1 MHIEIPGYKTLD
13 LKYLLL
19 DYNGTI
25 AVDGRLSDSVKELIQ
40 EVSKELEIF
49 VLTAD
54 THGTAAAECKGLPV
68 TLKTF
73 PSDDAMISKLEIIDS
88 LDRTLCCA
96 IGNGRNDTL
105 MCSAATLSICI
116 MGEEGCYSHLIN
128 ETHITVKSIENA
140 FELLLKPKRLI
151 ATLRG

>member
-1 MHIEIPGYKTLD
+1 MHVEIPGYITYD

-25 AVDGRLSDSVKELIQ
+25 ALDGHMSSPVKELIRNVANDL
-40 EVSKELEIF
+40 EVF

-54 THGTAAAECKGLPV
+54 THGTAAAECEDLPV

-73 PSDDAMISKLEIIDS
+73 PTDTAMYSKLEILNS
-88 LDRTLCCA
+88 LGAGNCCT
-96 IGNGRNDTL
+96 IGNGRNDLL
-105 MCSAATLSICI
+105 MCQEAALSISVI
-116 MGEEGCYSHLIN
+116 GNEGCYSKLIAH
-128 ETHITVKSIENA
+128 TTITVKKIEDGL
-140 FELLLKPKRLI
+140 ELLMRPKRLI

>member
-1 MHIEIPGYKTLD
+1 MHIEVPGYKTFD

-25 AVDGRLSDSVKELIQ
+25 ALDGHMSEAVKKLIR
-40 EVSKELEIF
+40 EVSKELEVF

-54 THGTAAAECKGLPV
+54 THGTAASECNGLPV

-73 PSDDAMISKLEIIDS
+73 PTDNAMESKLGIADS
-88 LDRTLCCA
+88 LGYDNCCA
-96 IGNGRNDTL
+96 IGNGRNDVL
-105 MCSAATLSICI
+105 MCSATSLSICI
-116 MGEEGCYSHLIN
+116 LGEEGCYSHLIN
-128 ETHITVKSIENA
+128 HTHITVKSIEDGL
-140 FELLLKPKRLI
+140 ELLLKPKRLI

>member
-1 MHIEIPGYKTLD
+1 MHIEIPGYKNLD

-25 AVDGRLSDSVKELIQ
+25 ALDGCISEPIKLLIHEIATQ
-40 EVSKELEIF
+40 LEVF

-54 THGTAAAECKGLPV
+54 THGTAAAECAGLPV

-73 PSDDAMISKLEIIDS
+73 PTDSAMHSKLEILKSLENDS
-88 LDRTLCCA
+88 CCA
-96 IGNGRNDTL
+96 IGNGRNDIL
-105 MCSAATLSICI
+105 MCTNAALSICI
-116 MGEEGCYSHLIN
+116 MGDEGCCSKLI
-128 ETHITVKSIENA
+128 EHTHVTVKSIENA
-140 FELLLKPKRLI
+140 LELLLKPKRLI

>member
-1 MHIEIPGYKTLD
+1 MHLKIPGYVTYD

-25 AVDGRLSDSVKELIQ
+25 ALDGHMSESVKELIREIAADM
-40 EVSKELEIF
+40 EVF

-54 THGTAAAECKGLPV
+54 THGTAAAECNELPV

-73 PSDDAMISKLEIIDS
+73 PTDSAMDSKLEILNS
-88 LDRTLCCA
+88 LGAANCCT
-96 IGNGRNDTL
+96 IGNGRNDVL
-105 MCSAATLSICI
+105 MCRESALSIAVI
-116 MGEEGCYSHLIN
+116 GEEGCYSKLIT
-128 ETHITVKSIENA
+128 ETHISVKTIENGL
-140 FELLLKPKRLI
+140 ELLLKPKRLI

>member
-1 MHIEIPGYKTLD
+1 MHIEIPGYITYD

-25 AVDGRLSDSVKELIQ
+25 ALDGHMNDSVKDLIR
-40 EVSKELEIF
+40 EVSKDLEVF

-54 THGTAAAECKGLPV
+54 THGTAAAECEDLPV

-73 PSDDAMISKLEIIDS
+73 PTATAMDSKLEILNS
-88 LDRTLCCA
+88 LGADNCCT
-96 IGNGRNDTL
+96 IGNGRNDLL
-105 MCSAATLSICI
+105 MCRESALSISVI
-116 MGEEGCYSHLIN
+116 GEEGCYSKLMTQTN
-128 ETHITVKSIENA
+128 ITVKHIEDGFN
-140 FELLLKPKRLI
+140 LLLKPKRLI

>member
-1 MHIEIPGYKTLD
+1 MHIEIPGYKSLE

-25 AVDGRLSDSVKELIQ
+25 ALDGHLSTSVRELICAL
-40 EVSKELEIF
+40 SKELEIF

-54 THGTAAAECKGLPV
+54 THGTAAAECDGLPL

-73 PSDDAMISKLEIIDS
+73 PTDSAMNSKLEILRS
-88 LDRTLCCA
+88 LGDDFCCA
-96 IGNGRNDTL
+96 IGNGRNDIL
-105 MCSAATLSICI
+105 MCKDAALSICI
-116 MGEEGCYSHLIN
+116 MGEEGCCSKLI
-128 ETHITVKSIENA
+128 EHTHVTVKTIENA
-140 FELLLKPKRLI
+140 LELLLKPKRLI

>member
-25 AVDGRLSDSVKELIQ
+25 AVDGHLSDSVKELIQ

-73 PSDDAMISKLEIIDS
+73 PSDDAMMSKLGIIDS
-88 LDRTLCCA
+88 LDRTQCCA

-105 MCSAATLSICI
+105 MCAAAALSICI
-116 MGEEGCYSHLIN
+116 MGEEGCCSHLIN

>member
-1 MHIEIPGYKTLD
+1 MHIEIPGYTTLD

-25 AVDGRLSDSVKELIQ
+25 ALDGRMNDSTKNLIC
-40 EVSKELEIF
+40 EIAKELEVF

-54 THGTAAAECKGLPV
+54 THGTAAKECEGLPV

-73 PSDDAMISKLEIIDS
+73 PTDNAMHSKLEILQS
-88 LDRTLCCA
+88 LDKSYCCA
-96 IGNGRNDTL
+96 IGNGRN
-105 MCSAATLSICI
+105 CI
-116 MGEEGCYSHLIN
+116 MGDEGCCSKLI
-128 ETHITVKSIENA
+128 EHTHITVKSIEHA
-140 FELLLKPKRLI
+140 LSLLLKPKRLI

>member
-1 MHIEIPGYKTLD
+1 MHIEIPGYITYD

-25 AVDGRLSDSVKELIQ
+25 ALDGHMNDSVKDLIR
-40 EVSKELEIF
+40 EVSKDLEVF

-54 THGTAAAECKGLPV
+54 THGTAAVECENLPV

-73 PSDDAMISKLEIIDS
+73 PTATAMDSKLEILNS
-88 LDRTLCCA
+88 LGADNCCT
-96 IGNGRNDTL
+96 IGNGRNDLL
-105 MCSAATLSICI
+105 MCRESALSISVI
-116 MGEEGCYSHLIN
+116 GDEGCYSKLITQTN
-128 ETHITVKSIENA
+128 ITVKHIEDG
-140 FELLLKPKRLI
+140 FKLLLKPKRLI